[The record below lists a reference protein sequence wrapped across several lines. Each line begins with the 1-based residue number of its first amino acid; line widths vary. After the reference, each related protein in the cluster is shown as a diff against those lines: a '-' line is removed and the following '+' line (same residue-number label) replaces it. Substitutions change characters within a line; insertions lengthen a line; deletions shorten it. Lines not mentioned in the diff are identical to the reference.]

1 MLGVYAVA
9 GLTVLG
15 HVAGPGH
22 HHPTLDAVID
32 LTAAALLALLAIR
45 SLLRHPTA
53 AEGHQNRIMSRLTAA
68 PGAAFL
74 GFGAVAMLVNFST
87 LVLFLPA
94 LHQIARSSVA
104 LADKVVVGAVLVI
117 VTLLPVLVPV
127 LLVTALGP
135 RADPLLARLN
145 RLVGGHSR
153 QITVGIAAI
162 FAVVL
167 VVKGI
172 REIG

>member
-1 MLGVYAVA
+1 
-9 GLTVLG
+9 
-15 HVAGPGH
+15 
-22 HHPTLDAVID
+22 
-32 LTAAALLALLAIR
+32 
-45 SLLRHPTA
+45 
-53 AEGHQNRIMSRLTAA
+53 
-68 PGAAFL
+68 
-74 GFGAVAMLVNFST
+74 MLVNFST

-104 LADKVVVGAVLVI
+104 LADKVVVGAVLVL

-127 LLVTALGP
+127 LLVTALGS

-145 RLVGGHSR
+145 RLVGDQSR
-153 QITVGIAAI
+153 QITAGIAAI